1 MSVVGSISIK
11 DNASSVLKNVRK
23 EQTELRKDAAD
34 TRKELQRTWDK
45 TYTAKAD
52 TSSAAKKAD
61 LLTGKVKELGKKVAS
76 PVIRVKDAASS
87 TVSKVTGGIKKAGST
102 IATPIIRVKDAATST
117 VTKVTNKI
125 KGVGRKVTAP
135 IIKVKD
141 AASSVIGKVT
151 GKLKAI
157 GGKVFSPIVKLTDAT
172 AKGISAVGGKLA
184 SIAKTVSI
192 PVSIAAT
199 AVIGGAV
206 SQGASLEQSIGG
218 VETLFKGDAGVVKA
232 NADAAF
238 KTAGLSANEYME
250 QVTSFSASLL
260 NSLGGDTA
268 TAAKVADMAM
278 VDMSDNANKFG
289 TDMDSISNAYQGFA
303 KQNYT
308 MLDNLKLGYGGTKEE
323 MERLLKDAQ
332 TMTGV
337 KYDISNLSDVYNAIH
352 AVQENLGVT
361 GTTAKEAS
369 QTFSG
374 SFSAM
379 KSAAKN
385 VLGNMAIGGDV
396 TGSMEQLVDSAS
408 TFLFKNAV
416 PMIGRVVSSLPKV
429 IKTGIKNAAPKI
441 KASGGEI
448 IKSLK
453 DGIIGVLP
461 SSMGGVVT
469 QIFDS
474 LGTLGSGFASIA
486 PQLASFGAGMITT
499 IQQVTTACL
508 PMLTSIISNVTT
520 MLPVILPVIQTV
532 VSTIGSII
540 AQAAP
545 VISGLVSAIGIAV
558 TALAP
563 VFSTIFSE
571 IGEKVGS
578 VISFVGERMGF
589 IQEVIGTVA
598 PLLGD
603 IISTAWGVISPV
615 IDIAISVFE
624 ILFGVVQKVFPGIQA
639 VLEAV
644 WGVVKPIIEGIGSV
658 VGKVAGWLGSAA
670 DWITGS
676 GDSDTGKN
684 ADGDNNWKGGL
695 TWVGEKGAELV
706 DLPKGSRILPHKESV
721 SLAGQ
726 QNEVVK
732 NNVTNITK
740 NTVAPSQSD
749 NSDVGKNADG
759 DNNWKGGMTWVGE
772 KGAELVETPSNSRT
786 LPNKESISTG
796 SGVVQNST
804 TKVVQNTVA
813 SGGTFDITPVLTFLG
828 NIDNNLKILIDRIKG
843 TDSGLDVPGRAK
855 GKTETKGFVGSI
867 TVQIAKLAEQII
879 VREDA
884 DIDDIADKVAKKVVE
899 VVVNMS

>member
-1 MSVVGSISIK
+1 MGVVGSISIK
-11 DNASSVLKNVRK
+11 DNASSVLKNVKK
-23 EQTELRKDAAD
+23 EQTALRKDTAD
-34 TRKELQRTWDK
+34 TRKELQRTWNK
-45 TYTAKAD
+45 TYTARAD
-52 TSSAAKKAD
+52 TSSAVKKAD
-61 LLTGKVKELGKKVAS
+61 RLTGKVKELGKKVAS

-87 TVSKVTGGIKKAGST
+87 
-102 IATPIIRVKDAATST
+102 
-117 VTKVTNKI
+117 
-125 KGVGRKVTAP
+125 
-135 IIKVKD
+135 
-141 AASSVIGKVT
+141 VIGKVT
-151 GKLKAI
+151 EKLKAI

-192 PVSIAAT
+192 PVSVAAT

-268 TAAKVADMAM
+268 AAANVADMAM

-289 TDMDSISNAYQGFA
+289 TDMGSISNAYQGFA

-352 AVQENLGVT
+352 AVQENLDVT
-361 GTTAKEAS
+361 GTTAKEAG

-396 TGSMEQLVDSAS
+396 TGSVEQLVDSAS

-416 PMIGRVVSSLPKV
+416 PMIGKVVSSLPKV
-429 IKTGIKNAAPKI
+429 IKSGIKNAAPRI
-441 KASGGEI
+441 KAAGGEI
-448 IKSLK
+448 VKSLK
-453 DGIIGVLP
+453 DGIAGVLP
-461 SSMGGVVT
+461 STMSGVVT

-474 LGTLGSGFASIA
+474 LGNLGSGFDSIA
-486 PQLASFGAGMITT
+486 PQLSSFGAGMITT
-499 IQQVTTACL
+499 IQEVTSACL
-508 PMLTSIISNVTT
+508 PMLTSIISTVTT

-532 VSTIGSII
+532 VSTMGSIM
-540 AQAAP
+540 AQAVP
-545 VISGLVSAIGIAV
+545 VISGLISAMGTAV

-598 PLLGD
+598 PLLGE

-615 IDIAISVFE
+615 IDIVISVFE
-624 ILFGVVQKVFPGIQA
+624 ILFGVVQKVFPGIQK
-639 VLEAV
+639 VLETV
-644 WGVVKPIIEGIGSV
+644 WGVVKPIVEGIGSV
-658 VGKVAGWLGSAA
+658 VGKVAGWLGKAA
-670 DWITGS
+670 DRITGS
-676 GDSDTGKN
+676 GDSDVGSN

-695 TWVGEKGAELV
+695 TWVGENGAELV
-706 DLPKGSRILPHKESV
+706 DLPKGSRILPHKES
-721 SLAGQ
+721 
-726 QNEVVK
+726 
-732 NNVTNITK
+732 
-740 NTVAPSQSD
+740 
-749 NSDVGKNADG
+749 
-759 DNNWKGGMTWVGE
+759 
-772 KGAELVETPSNSRT
+772 
-786 LPNKESISTG
+786 ISTG
-796 SGVVQNST
+796 NGVVQNRT
-804 TKVVQNTVA
+804 TKVVQNTAV
-813 SGGTFDITPVLTFLG
+813 SGGRFNIMPVLSFLG
-828 NIDNNLKILIDRIKG
+828 SIDNNLKILTDRIKG
-843 TDSGLDVPGRAK
+843 KDSGLEIPGK
-855 GKTETKGFVGSI
+855 STGKTETKGFAGSI
-867 TVQIAKLAEQII
+867 TVKIAKLAEQII

-899 VVVNMS
+899 VVVNMG